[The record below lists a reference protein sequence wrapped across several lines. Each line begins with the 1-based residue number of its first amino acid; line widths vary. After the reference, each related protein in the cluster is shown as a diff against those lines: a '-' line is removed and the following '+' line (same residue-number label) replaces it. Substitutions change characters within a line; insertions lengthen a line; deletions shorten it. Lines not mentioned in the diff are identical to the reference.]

1 MSKSKVQ
8 SKKEDRGIFPRPLF
22 SQRYSA
28 VIPTDEKKG
37 IIGGT
42 SYKLEMVDAPP
53 KQPELIVN
61 ALAKYIVKSGMK
73 PGDKLPAGRQLS
85 RILGVA
91 NCSLREALIIL
102 QTLGVIQ
109 ARHGSGWYIS
119 RFDPST
125 SLHMLAPIVESFSG
139 MEVSEIVE
147 TRIINEPR
155 IARLA
160 ATNSTPVLKKQ
171 LEDAFG
177 KMKETGIYDG
187 TFRRYDR
194 LFHDTLAQASGNRML
209 AMLSSILSGLYFS
222 EEWWNVARY
231 VPEDHNIENYFHLTV
246 AEHQKIY
253 DAVMAGDGD
262 AAESAMLAHITC
274 GWNRIQGSLRKIEEM
289 ENHSK

>member
-8 SKKEDRGIFPRPLF
+8 IKKENMRIFPISR
-22 SQRYSA
+22 RYSA
-28 VIPTDEKKG
+28 VVPSDENKPAMSG
-37 IIGGT
+37 A
-42 SYKLEMVDAPP
+42 SYELEMVDAPP

-61 ALAKYIVKSGMK
+61 VLAKYIVKSGMK
-73 PGDKLPAGRQLS
+73 PGDKLPAGRELS

-91 NCSLREALIIL
+91 SCSLREALIIL

-119 RFDPST
+119 QFDPST
-125 SLHMLAPIVESFSG
+125 SLYMLAPIVESFSG
-139 MEVSEIVE
+139 MEVYEIME

-160 ATNSTPVLKKQ
+160 AQNITPPLKNQ
-171 LEDAFG
+171 LQEAFE
-177 KMKETGIYDG
+177 KMKGVGYYDEG
-187 TFRRYDR
+187 FRRYDR
-194 LFHDTLAQASGNRML
+194 LFHNTLAQASGNRML

-222 EEWWNVARY
+222 EEWWNVSRY

-246 AEHQKIY
+246 AEHQKIF
-253 DAVMAGDGD
+253 DAVMAGNGE
-262 AAESAMLAHITC
+262 AAESAMLDHITK

-289 ENHSK
+289 KDR

>member
-1 MSKSKVQ
+1 MAKTNKNIGN
-8 SKKEDRGIFPRPLF
+8 EDIGIYRRL
-22 SQRYSA
+22 SYSRRYSA
-28 VIPTDEKKG
+28 VVPSDEKRRASDG
-37 IIGGT
+37 S
-42 SYKLEMVDAPP
+42 SYELEMVDAPP

-73 PGDKLPAGRQLS
+73 PGDKLPAGRELS

-91 NCSLREALIIL
+91 SCSLREALIIL

-139 MEVSEIVE
+139 MEVYEIVE
-147 TRIINEPR
+147 TRIINEPK
-155 IARLA
+155 ITRLA
-160 ATNSTPVLKKQ
+160 ATNITPVLKKQ
-171 LEDAFG
+171 LEDALG
-177 KMKETGIYDG
+177 KMKETGNYDG

-231 VPEDHNIENYFHLTV
+231 VPEDHNIENYFHLTL
-246 AEHQKIY
+246 AEHQKIF
-253 DAVMAGDGD
+253 DAIMAGDGET
-262 AAESAMLAHITC
+262 AESAMLDHITS

-289 ENHSK
+289 ENH